1 VAIVFTDRELDVMAV
16 LWQAGSGTVAEVREA
31 LADDLAYTTVLTI
44 LRTLQDKG
52 YVRPVA
58 EGRAH
63 RYFPAVTQQ
72 QAGKSVLARVLDKV
86 FAGSS
91 ESLLTQL
98 VSDRSVDPDEL
109 RRLRKLLDDRLGAV
123 RKRRGKR

>member
-1 VAIVFTDRELDVMAV
+1 MAITFTDRELDVMAL

-44 LRTLQDKG
+44 LRTLQEKG

-63 RYFPAVTQQ
+63 RYFPTVTQQ

-98 VSDRSVDPDEL
+98 VSDRSVDPDKL
-109 RRLRKLLDDRLGAV
+109 RRLRKLLDDRIGAV
-123 RKRRGKR
+123 RKRRGK